1 MGLFTRFLFLGALL
15 AAPAAAEQRGESIS
29 LVPGETVTVMI
40 DDGERPN
47 VTARGPAPP
56 LNEYQ
61 RELVRAYRS
70 GAYDYAVGPVSAPV
84 RNSDTQAAPPPI
96 ARGGIRITF
105 VALDGGQLS
114 WLTIENGYG
123 RALSYNAVM
132 HGDRRSAHTD
142 VCQVRP
148 GLRGFEW
155 WPHPIARLELSQ
167 LRLVPWV
174 EGQPPLCE

>member
-1 MGLFTRFLFLGALL
+1 MSLFSRFLFLGALL
-15 AAPAAAEQRGESIS
+15 AAPAAAQQGSAPIS
-29 LVPGETVTVMI
+29 LVPGETVTVMV
-40 DDGERPN
+40 DDGERAN

-56 LNEYQ
+56 LNAFQ
-61 RELVRAYRS
+61 RELVRAYHD
-70 GAYDYAVGPVSAPV
+70 GAYDQAIGPVSVPV
-84 RNSDTQAAPPPI
+84 RGSDTVAQPPPV
-96 ARGGIRITF
+96 ARGEIRITF
-105 VALDGGQLS
+105 LALDGGRVS

-123 RALSYNAVM
+123 RALSYRAVM
-132 HGDRRSAHTD
+132 HRDARSARTD

-174 EGQPPLCE
+174 EGRPPLCE